1 MTALRI
7 KGMLLGGKQG
17 TLQNAKSRLILRVIN
32 QRTKGDIPLLFFLP
46 FSLFMCLFIFLHIK
60 EKKQKTVVCF

>member
-7 KGMLLGGKQG
+7 KGKLLGGKQG

-32 QRTKGDIPLLFFLP
+32 QRTKGDIPLLSILP
-46 FSLFMCLFIFLHIK
+46 FSPFMCLFIFLHIK
-60 EKKQKTVVCF
+60 GKKSIVCF